1 MRRNVLGLLMAA
13 FVLAAVTPSEARKKL
28 RIGVLLDGPSARTG
42 EVLKR
47 IKAEVISLTEG
58 EFDVTFPDDLV
69 LTGDY
74 THRGIA
80 ALAGQSFDAEMT
92 EVGVTSEAMGATYP
106 VIATILKPSAKI
118 RAGMAA
124 ELAFELAGDKVA
136 GSFSVPPSA
145 VGEDRQGR
153 YVWVAQKSG
162 EGLAVVKR
170 RAVKVGE
177 LSSGGLELSS
187 GLKAGD
193 LLITAGVSKIRDGL
207 KVKLMAKKS
216 K

>member
-1 MRRNVLGLLMAA
+1 MVAAEVGENTSPGRPVAVLSSGARPEVKVTVPEA
-13 FVLAAVTPSEARKKL
+13 FIS
-28 RIGVLLDGPSARTG
+28 
-42 EVLKR
+42 R
-47 IKAEVISLTEG
+47 IKRGAEAKVILS
-58 EFDVTFPDDLV
+58 
-69 LTGDY
+69 
-74 THRGIA
+74 